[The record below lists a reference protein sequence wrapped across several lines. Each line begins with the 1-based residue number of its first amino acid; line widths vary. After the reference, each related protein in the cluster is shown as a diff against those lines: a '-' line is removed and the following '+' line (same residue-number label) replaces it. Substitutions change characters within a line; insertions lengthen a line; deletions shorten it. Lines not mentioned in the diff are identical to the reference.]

1 MNYLYL
7 LLATIVLFFIA
18 DKMNGTDYNLLG
30 DTGLT
35 TNGNLSIDK
44 VTNPTNIGFV
54 KPEHKLLKIFNDI
67 SNGSKIKLSGKCSQ
81 FIYNKNTINSE
92 LNEKLTYLIKDIINS
107 VNQISQNDYYIKKI
121 ENVYCLIDRK
131 KNQRYIT
138 DFFIYDTKNYYT
150 IRLIAD
156 IVIIDEEIYINYLHI
171 QSGSNTTLINNYDVK
186 FNSIGILFDSNMF
199 HEDLIRIFD
208 NYYSNSFRVVGV
220 TDTNL
225 EYNKEDLTEVLSL
238 NSFKNAYIPPT
249 ISKDSYK
256 ELENKDLN
264 GYLDMYLPENQDMI
278 KSTAFCNKYKTQW
291 DSYGVADNNDTSNT
305 NCYINNN
312 STREELNDPWF
323 GPGVIHQRVSN
334 NTYKWLNDPSKSNL
348 SRGQGYHL

>member
-7 LLATIVLFFIA
+7 LLAGIVLFFIL
-18 DKMNGTDYNLLG
+18 DKMNDNNNYNLLG
-30 DTGLT
+30 NTEIK

-44 VTNPTNIGFV
+44 VNNPTNIGFV
-54 KPEHKLLKIFNDI
+54 KPEHKLLKILNDI

-81 FIYNKNTINSE
+81 FIYNKNTIDSE
-92 LNEKLTYLIKDIINS
+92 LNEKLTYLLRDIINS
-107 VNQISQNDYYIKKI
+107 VNKISRNDYYIKEI

-150 IRLIAD
+150 IRLISD
-156 IVIIDEEIYINYLHI
+156 IVIIDGEIYINYLHI
-171 QSGSNTTLINNYDVK
+171 QSGSNATLVNNYDVK

-199 HEDLIRIFD
+199 HEDLTKIFD
-208 NYYSNSFRVVGV
+208 NYYSNTFRVVGV
-220 TDTNL
+220 ADTNL

-249 ISKDSYK
+249 ISKDSYR

-278 KSTAFCNKYKTQW
+278 KSSTFCNKYKTEW
-291 DSYGVADNNDTSNT
+291 DKYGVADDNDNSNT
-305 NCYINNN
+305 NCYISNA
-312 STREELNDPWF
+312 TVGELNDPWF
-323 GPGVIHQRVSN
+323 GPGVINKRVSN
-334 NTYKWLNDPSKSNL
+334 NKYKWLNDPDKPNL
-348 SRGQGYHL
+348 IMG